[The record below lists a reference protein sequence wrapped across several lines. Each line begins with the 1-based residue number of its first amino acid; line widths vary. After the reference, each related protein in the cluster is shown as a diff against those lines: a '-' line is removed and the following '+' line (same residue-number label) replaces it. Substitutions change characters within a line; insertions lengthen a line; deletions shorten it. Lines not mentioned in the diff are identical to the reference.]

1 MSVRDYTDE
10 DVGNIVSLE
19 HVNLYIPSQELAI
32 LFYVVG
38 LGFTRDPYLSVGT
51 GNMWIN
57 IGEQQF
63 HLPTRGQQVIP
74 GTIGIVVPDLELLQV
89 RLKSIEERLTGTQFS
104 WSLEDNHVMVICPW
118 GNRFRCHC
126 PDAKFGDTALGLL
139 YVEFYT
145 RPRTAAGIGRFYRE
159 VMGAPS
165 VIESD
170 EGAPVARIAMGRNQ
184 WLYFRETQGDIPPY
198 DGHHIAV
205 YIANFSSPYGF
216 LKKRKLIME
225 DVANH
230 QFRFKEVVDPKSD
243 KKLFTLEHEVRSLRH
258 PLYRRFL
265 VNRDPTQVQ
274 SSYSRGRDA
283 LIPMVKNHRA

>member
-1 MSVRDYTDE
+1 MARRDYSDE
-10 DVGNIVSLE
+10 DVGNIISLE

-57 IGEQQF
+57 VGEQQF

-74 GTIGIVVPDLELLQV
+74 GTIGIVVPDLELLQG
-89 RLKSIEERLTGTQFS
+89 RLKAMEERLTGTRFS
-104 WSLEDNHVMVICPW
+104 WSLENDHVLIACPW
-118 GNRFRCHC
+118 GNRFRCHG
-126 PDAKFGDTALGLL
+126 PNPKFGDTALGLP
-139 YVEFYT
+139 YVEFNT
-145 RPRTAAGIGRFYRE
+145 RPRTAAGIGRFYQE

-165 VIESD
+165 VVES
-170 EGAPVARIAMGRNQ
+170 EGGAPTVRIAIGRNQ
-184 WLYFRETQGDIPPY
+184 WLLFRETQQDIPPY

-205 YIANFSSPYGF
+205 YIANFSSPYRF

-225 DVANH
+225 DVVNH
-230 QFRFKEVVDPKSD
+230 QFRFKDVVDPKSG
-243 KKLFTLEHEVRSLRH
+243 KKLFALEHEVRSLRH
-258 PLYRRFL
+258 RLYHRFL
-265 VNRDPTQVQ
+265 VNRDPTQIQ
-274 SSYSRGRDA
+274 SSYARGSDA